1 MSARV
6 LFVDDET
13 ALLDM
18 LRRQLRIRGQ
28 GIEAR
33 FASGVDE
40 AVAVLESW
48 EPEVVV
54 SDLRMPGRD
63 GTSFLAEVA
72 QRWPAC
78 ARLILTGQYDSSRIL
93 DYARVAHQVLL
104 KPVSVDDLLGTTLG
118 LAALRR
124 VLTEPALARITGR
137 LRSLPVLPEVYVRMR
152 RALKSETSSLDE
164 LGRIIAQDPALS
176 ATVLRLCN
184 SAFMG
189 MARQVACPVEAARI
203 LGVENIKAMVLYH
216 ELFRS
221 LDPGQEKNF
230 GLESLRRHSQ
240 RTAGL
245 ARCIA
250 RHEEGDKSQVETC
263 FLAGLLHDLGQLV
276 FIENF
281 PEEYRKILRDVGSHA
296 RELRLVEAE
305 RRAFGASHAE
315 VGAFL
320 MGLWG
325 LSPDA
330 ALAVA
335 HHHDPSRSDDVGFGP
350 LAATH
355 AACALEW
362 ESFNGADADEI
373 LVDTDWLDEVGCLER
388 LETWREACARDDEE
402 TENT

>member
-33 FASGVDE
+33 FASSADE

-48 EPEVVV
+48 EPDVVV

-72 QRWPAC
+72 ERWPAC
-78 ARLILTGQYDSSRIL
+78 ARLILTGQYDSARIL
-93 DYARVAHQVLL
+93 DYARVAHQVML
-104 KPVSVDDLLGTTLG
+104 KPVSVEDILGTILG
-118 LAALRR
+118 LAALRQ
-124 VLTEPALARITGR
+124 VLTAPALAGLTGR
-137 LRSLPVLPEVYVRMR
+137 LRSLPVLPEIYVRMR
-152 RALKSETSSLDE
+152 RALKSDTASLDE

-184 SAFMG
+184 SAFLG
-189 MARQVACPVEAARI
+189 LARHVACPVEAARI
-203 LGVENIKAMVLYH
+203 LGVENIKAMVLFH

-221 LDPGQEKNF
+221 LDPEQERIF
-230 GLESLRRHSQ
+230 LLEDLRRHSQ
-240 RTAGL
+240 RTARF

-250 RHEEGDKSQVETC
+250 RYEGSHKKQVDTC

-281 PEEYRKILRDVGSHA
+281 PEEYREILRDVGSHA
-296 RELRLVEAE
+296 RETRLVAAE

-335 HHHDPSRSDDVGFGP
+335 HHHEPSRSGSPGFGP

-355 AACALEW
+355 VACALEW
-362 ESFNGADADEI
+362 ETFLGAGEDETLLDTGWLKTADC
-373 LVDTDWLDEVGCLER
+373 LDRLSAWREVCVQED
-388 LETWREACARDDEE
+388 LETEK
-402 TENT
+402 T